1 MVLDFFAGISVRSV
15 DLSTS
20 CVEKCVVVKT
30 YPLDSPRQPWQ
41 VAGMFLR
48 KLRVQKDGKEHR
60 YWSLVETVRTP
71 DGPRQRTLCY
81 LGELN
86 SSTRARWQKTVE
98 VFNEQGEST
107 QLKLFP
113 AEAAAPEY
121 PSVAR
126 VLVKKVRV
134 ERTRRFGD
142 CYLGLELWK
151 RLGLEE
157 FFARHLDQEFADV
170 PWSRVAAVLA
180 INRLCDPGS
189 ELAIERHWYPGTALD
204 DLLHIGTGKIND
216 TRLYRC
222 LDRLLPLK
230 TKIEQHLKQRFG
242 ELFQAEF
249 DVLLYDL
256 TSTYVEG
263 TAEENPMMRRG
274 YSRDHRPDC
283 EQLVLAL
290 IVNADGFPFSYE
302 LFDGNRADVSTVE
315 TILRT
320 VERKHGKA
328 RRVWIFDRGVVSEEN
343 LMAIRKRGGQ
353 YLVGTPRS
361 KLKQFEQELLKDDF
375 EKIRPEVE
383 VKQIRIPGGE
393 ETYILCR
400 TAGRKEKEK
409 AIRSRFVA
417 KIEKALAGLEKRI
430 TAGKLRDRFKME
442 RNLGR
447 IQASHPQVAD
457 LYEMA
462 VQDSKEGPRLVW
474 RQKPEQ
480 QQWLEARE
488 GAYLLRTNLTVDGA
502 ADLWKKYM
510 QLTEVEAAFRS
521 LKSELKIRPLFHQ
534 LERRVKAHVLVA
546 FLGYA
551 LLVTLKH
558 LLKRSASEYSPAQ
571 ALKRLSELY
580 SVDIVLPT
588 VEGREICLRR
598 ITKRENDQEELLQ
611 QLRVE
616 LPERLEPIQIL
627 KCSADSAIA

>member
-1 MVLDFFAGISVRSV
+1 
-15 DLSTS
+15 
-20 CVEKCVVVKT
+20 
-30 YPLDSPRQPWQ
+30 
-41 VAGMFLR
+41 MFLR
-48 KLRVQKDGKEHR
+48 EHQRLKDGKEHG
-60 YWSLVETVRTP
+60 YWSLVETIRTA

-86 SSTRARWQKTVE
+86 GSAHARWQKTVE
-98 VFNEQGEST
+98 VFNEQGETT

-113 AEAAAPEY
+113 SETEASDEPN
-121 PSVAR
+121 VAR
-126 VLVKKVRV
+126 VLVKKIRV

-142 CYLGLELWK
+142 SYLGLELWK
-151 RLGLEE
+151 QLGLAE
-157 FFARHLDQEFADV
+157 FLARHLDIDDADV
-170 PWSRVAAVLA
+170 PWSRIAAVLA

-189 ELAIERHWYPGTALD
+189 ELAVEQHWYPSTALD
-204 DLLHIGTGKIND
+204 DLLHIAKGKIND

-263 TAEENPMMRRG
+263 AAEANPMMRRG

-290 IVNADGFPFSYE
+290 IVNQDGFPFSYE
-302 LFDGNRADVSTVE
+302 LFDGNRADVSTIE
-315 TILRT
+315 AILRT

-343 LMAIRKRGGQ
+343 LVAIRKRGGE
-353 YLVGTPRS
+353 YLVGTTRS
-361 KLKQFEQELLKDDF
+361 K
-375 EKIRPEVE
+375 
-383 VKQIRIPGGE
+383 VKQIKIPGGE

-417 KIEKALAGLEKRI
+417 RIEKALTGLEKRI
-430 TAGKLRDRFKME
+430 ADGKLKDRDKMLL
-442 RNLGR
+442 RLGR

-462 VQDSKEGPRLVW
+462 VKDSKEGPRLVR

-480 QQWLEARE
+480 QQSLEAGE
-488 GAYLLRTNLTVDGA
+488 GAYPLRTNLSADGA
-502 ADLWKKYM
+502 ADLWKKYL
-510 QLTEVEAAFRS
+510 QLTEVEAAFRT
-521 LKSELKIRPLFHQ
+521 LKSELAIRPLFHQ
-534 LERRVKAHVLVA
+534 MEMRVKAHVLVA

-558 LLKRSASEYSPAQ
+558 LLKRVGSEHSPAKV
-571 ALKRLSELY
+571 LKRLSELY

-588 VEGREICLRR
+588 IEGREIWLRR
-598 ITKRENDQEELLQ
+598 TSKLDEE
-611 QLRVE
+611 
-616 LPERLEPIQIL
+616 
-627 KCSADSAIA
+627 

>member
-1 MVLDFFAGISVRSV
+1 
-15 DLSTS
+15 
-20 CVEKCVVVKT
+20 
-30 YPLDSPRQPWQ
+30 
-41 VAGMFLR
+41 MFLR
-48 KLRVQKDGKEHR
+48 KIRIHKDGKEHG
-60 YWSLVETVRTP
+60 YWSLVETIRTA

-86 SSTRARWQKTVE
+86 DSAYARWQKTVE
-98 VFNEQGEST
+98 VFNEHGESS
-107 QLKLFP
+107 QLKLFSSET
-113 AEAAAPEY
+113 EAPDD
-121 PSVAR
+121 PNVAR

-151 RLGLEE
+151 QLGLAE
-157 FFARHLDQEFADV
+157 FLALHLDVDGADV

-189 ELAIERHWYPGTALD
+189 ELAVEQHWYPSTALD
-204 DLLHIGTGKIND
+204 DLLHIAKGKMND

-242 ELFQAEF
+242 ELF
-249 DVLLYDL
+249 
-256 TSTYVEG
+256 
-263 TAEENPMMRRG
+263 
-274 YSRDHRPDC
+274 
-283 EQLVLAL
+283 LAV
-290 IVNADGFPFSYE
+290 IVNQDGFPFSYE

-315 TILRT
+315 AILRT

-343 LMAIRKRGGQ
+343 LVAIRKRGGQ
-353 YLVGTPRS
+353 YLVGTARS

-409 AIRSRFVA
+409 AIRNRFVA
-417 KIEKALAGLEKRI
+417 KIEKALAGLQKRI
-430 TAGKLRDRFKME
+430 AEGKLRDRFKME

-462 VQDSKEGPRLVW
+462 VKDSKEGPRLVW

-488 GAYLLRTNLTVDGA
+488 GAYLLRTNLTGNGA

-510 QLTEVEAAFRS
+510 QLTEVEAAFRT
-521 LKSELKIRPLFHQ
+521 LKSELAIRPLFHQ
-534 LERRVKAHVLVA
+534 LEKRVKAHVLVA

-551 LLVTLKH
+551 LQVTLKH
-558 LLKRSASEYSPAQ
+558 LLKRSASEYSPAE
-571 ALKRLSELY
+571 ALKWLAEIR

-588 VEGREICLRR
+588 VEGREIWLRR
-598 ITKRENDQEELLQ
+598 ITKLDEQQQRILH
-611 QLRVE
+611 QLRLQ
-616 LPERLEPIQIL
+616 LPERLEPIQIQ

>member
-1 MVLDFFAGISVRSV
+1 
-15 DLSTS
+15 
-20 CVEKCVVVKT
+20 
-30 YPLDSPRQPWQ
+30 
-41 VAGMFLR
+41 MFLR
-48 KLRVQKDGKEHR
+48 KLRVHKDGKEHC
-60 YWSLVETVRTP
+60 YWSLVETVRTS
-71 DGPRQRTLCY
+71 DGPRQHTLCY

-86 SSTRARWQKTVE
+86 GSAHARWQKTVE

-113 AEAAAPEY
+113 AEADAP
-121 PSVAR
+121 PDPNVVR
-126 VLVKKVRV
+126 VLLNKVRV

-151 RLGLEE
+151 QLGLAE
-157 FFARHLDQEFADV
+157 FFQRHLDVDEVDV

-189 ELAIERHWYPGTALD
+189 ELAVEQHWYPSTALD
-204 DLLHIGTGKIND
+204 DLLHIAPGKIND

-230 TKIEQHLKQRFG
+230 TQIEQQLKQRFG

-263 TAEENPMMRRG
+263 AAEQNPAMRRG

-290 IVNADGFPFSYE
+290 IVNPDGFPFSYE

-328 RRVWIFDRGVVSEEN
+328 RRVWIFDRGVVSEGN
-343 LMAIRKRGGQ
+343 LVAIRQRGGQ

-361 KLKQFEQELLKDDF
+361 QLKQFEAELRKDDF
-375 EKIRPEVE
+375 EHIRPEVE
-383 VKQIRIPGGE
+383 VKQLQIPGGE

-409 AIRSRFVA
+409 AIRSRFA
-417 KIEKALAGLEKRI
+417 TRIEKALAGLAKRI
-430 TAGKLRDRFKME
+430 AEGQLKDRDKMLLR
-442 RNLGR
+442 LGR

-462 VQDSKEGPRLVW
+462 VKDRKEGPRLVW
-474 RQKPEQ
+474 RQKPKQ
-480 QQWLEARE
+480 QQWREARE
-488 GAYLLRTNLTVDGA
+488 GAYLLRTNLTADSA
-502 ADLWKKYM
+502 AELWKKYM

-521 LKSELKIRPLFHQ
+521 LKSELALRPLFHQ
-534 LERRVKAHVLVA
+534 RERRVKAHVLVA

-571 ALKRLSELY
+571 ALKRLAEIY

-588 VEGREICLRR
+588 IEGREIWLRR
-598 ITKRENDQEELLQ
+598 ITKLDHEQQRILHQLQ
-611 QLRVE
+611 LQ
-616 LPERLEPIQIL
+616 LPERLEPIQIQ
-627 KCSADSAIA
+627 KCSENSALA

>member
-1 MVLDFFAGISVRSV
+1 
-15 DLSTS
+15 
-20 CVEKCVVVKT
+20 
-30 YPLDSPRQPWQ
+30 
-41 VAGMFLR
+41 MFLR
-48 KLRVQKDGKEHR
+48 QHHRSKDGKEHG

-71 DGPRQRTLCY
+71 DGPRQRTICY

-86 SSTRARWQKTVE
+86 DSAQTRWQKTIE
-98 VFNEQGEST
+98 AFNEQGEST
-107 QLKLFP
+107 QLKMFP
-113 AEAAAPEY
+113 NDAELPDD

-157 FFARHLDQEFADV
+157 FFAQHLDQEIADV

-180 INRLCDPGS
+180 INRLCAPGS
-189 ELAIERHWYPGTALD
+189 ELAIERHWYPSTALD
-204 DLLHIGTGKIND
+204 DLLHIAKGKIND

-230 TKIEQHLKQRFG
+230 TKLEQHLKQRFG
-242 ELFQAEF
+242 ELFQVEF

-263 TAEENPMMRRG
+263 AAEENPMMRRG

-290 IVNADGFPFSYE
+290 IVNQDGFPFSYE

-343 LMAIRKRGGQ
+343 LVAIRKRGGQ
-353 YLVGTPRS
+353 YLVGTARS

-375 EKIRPEVE
+375 EKIRPDVE
-383 VKQIRIPGGE
+383 VKQIQIPGGQ

-430 TAGKLRDRFKME
+430 IEGKLKDRDKMFMS
-442 RNLGR
+442 LGR

-462 VQDSKEGPRLVW
+462 VKDSKEGPRLIW
-474 RQKPEQ
+474 QQKPEQ

-510 QLTEVEAAFRS
+510 QLTEVEAAFRT
-521 LKSELKIRPLFHQ
+521 LKSELAIRPLFHQ
-534 LERRVKAHVLVA
+534 LEKRVKAHVLVA

-551 LLVTLKH
+551 LQVTLKH
-558 LLKRSASEYSPAQ
+558 LLKRNGSEYSPVQ

-588 VEGREICLRR
+588 VEGREIWLRR
-598 ITKRENDQEELLQ
+598 ITKREADQERLLN
-611 QLRVE
+611 QLRLE